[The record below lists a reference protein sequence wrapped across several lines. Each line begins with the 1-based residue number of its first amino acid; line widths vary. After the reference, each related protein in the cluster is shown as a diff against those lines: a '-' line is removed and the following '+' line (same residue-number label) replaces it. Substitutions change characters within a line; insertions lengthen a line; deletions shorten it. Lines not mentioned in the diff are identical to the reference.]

1 SPSERQSK
9 KSSHV
14 ADSDQPQQQRAGEHQ
29 HQHQRRA
36 FEKGAKHLEESI
48 ALEDNEETT
57 SLPASAEEPGPARN
71 GSNGHPSGSK
81 PTRRGATVVAETEAA
96 AAVAAGA
103 ALAKQEQEREQSYRA
118 AMSGA
123 NGRGQAGRSDRGA
136 FPGDV
141 DSYAFDRLVGDEASR
156 FFPTILVSGSHP
168 VRSVGF
174 SADGGLFAVGCNDKT
189 LRVCKTPS
197 EAELASNTNGMD
209 SDSPVQEWPSTE
221 VIRRENH
228 HLGSIFC
235 LGFSPDSSLLAT
247 GSNDKLVRLLKL
259 PGTTTESQQQQPGFG
274 DSNGC
279 DAEPDSLVLRGHTG
293 TVRDLCYPLPP
304 PTFAGPPPAS
314 ASSERLLSVGAGDYA
329 CRVWDVRGGAAAAGG
344 GGGIAPLVLLRGHT
358 DTVFS
363 CSMLPGGNVA
373 VTGGADASVRLWDT
387 RTGDSVRSLIVE
399 GKEVLCVRPWP
410 GDPERL
416 VATAHSGG
424 CIFLWDIR
432 TGRALTSI
440 LHHTDQTRSLDFS
453 QDGSSLLTGSF
464 DGLIG
469 VCDCRPRGTQSTA
482 SLRLGNPPALG
493 GASGGE
499 AEDPEVRPVLF

>member
-1 SPSERQSK
+1 
-9 KSSHV
+9 
-14 ADSDQPQQQRAGEHQ
+14 
-29 HQHQRRA
+29 
-36 FEKGAKHLEESI
+36 
-48 ALEDNEETT
+48 
-57 SLPASAEEPGPARN
+57 GP
-71 GSNGHPSGSK
+71 
-81 PTRRGATVVAETEAA
+81 
-96 AAVAAGA
+96 
-103 ALAKQEQEREQSYRA
+103 
-118 AMSGA
+118 
-123 NGRGQAGRSDRGA
+123 GQAGGSDRGA

-174 SADGGLFAVGCNDKT
+174 SADGGLFAVGCNDRT

-197 EAELASNTNGMD
+197 EAELQASNTNGMD

-259 PGTTTESQQQQPGFG
+259 PGTTPESQQQQPGF
-274 DSNGC
+274 DDRNGC
-279 DAEPDSLVLRGHTG
+279 DAEPSSLVLRGHTG

-304 PTFAGPPPAS
+304 PTFAGPPAAS

-410 GDPERL
+410 GDPDRL

-499 AEDPEVRPVLF
+499 AEDPE